1 MVFAFLEY
9 NITYF
14 FLKVASIAKLI
25 LRTLFALELQ
35 ANDRGNFTRIAL
47 GVFMGQVIFLEGLF
61 ISQHLIN
68 LH

>member
-25 LRTLFALELQ
+25 LRTLFALEFQ
-35 ANDRGNFTRIAL
+35 ANDRGNSTRIAL
-47 GVFMGQVIFLEGLF
+47 GVFMGQVIFLKGLF
-61 ISQHLIN
+61 ISQHLID